1 MPVRITLDLNT
12 GDYIGLPATGSPFT
26 LSELQVQLLL
36 TLLQLAYDRDAWETM
51 GDSAWDAWAAALSD
65 LQESL
70 T

>member
-1 MPVRITLDLNT
+1 MAIRVNLDLNT

-36 TLLQLAYDRDAWETM
+36 TLLQLAYDRGAWEAM